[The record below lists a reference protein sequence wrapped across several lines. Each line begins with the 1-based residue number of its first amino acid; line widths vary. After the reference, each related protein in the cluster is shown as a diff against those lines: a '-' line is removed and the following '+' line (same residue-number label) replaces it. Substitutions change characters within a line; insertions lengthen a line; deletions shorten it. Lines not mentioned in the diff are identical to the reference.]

1 MANEAS
7 ALFLYN
13 CAMSK
18 SALLDSLNVPQREA
32 VSAPPQSVLVLAG
45 AGSGK
50 TRVLVHRIAWLL
62 QVEGISPLSVLAV
75 TFTNKAAAE
84 MRGRIHDLLGMP
96 VGGLWVGTFHGLAH
110 RLLRLHWREANLP
123 QTFQILDS
131 EDQIRMIKRI
141 LKSLDLDETR
151 WPPRQIANFINA
163 RKDEGARAKYL
174 DSRGDEAQEQLIR
187 IYRQYEEQCQR
198 SGVVDFAELL
208 LRSLE
213 LLRDNTELQ
222 AHYRRRFRH
231 ILVDEF
237 QDTNALQ
244 YAWLRLIAGEENP
257 VFAVGDDDQSIY
269 GWRGAKIENIQN
281 FTRDFASAIIRLEQN
296 YRSTGNILQAANA
309 LIDHNRKRLGKQL
322 WTASGEGESIDLYS
336 AFNELDEARYIA
348 GRIKQW
354 VDHGNRREEVA
365 ILYRSNAQSRVFE
378 TTFNEQRIPYRVYG
392 GLRFFERAE
401 IKDAL
406 AYLRLVTNSADDA
419 SFERIV
425 NHPPR
430 GIGERTVDTLR
441 QQARTERRA
450 LWEVTVDALQ
460 SGEFTARANTSLAG
474 FVRLIKQMAEE
485 IHGLPL
491 AEQVDAI
498 IALATLREHYLSKEK
513 GEAGQGRVDNLNEL
527 VSAAHSYLQVRDD
540 NAPEMDPLSAFLA
553 HAALEAGEGQGE
565 AGDDCVQMMT
575 LHSAKGL
582 EFPLVF
588 LAGLEEGLF
597 PHQMS
602 ADEPSR
608 LEEERRLCYVGITR
622 AEQQLV
628 ISYAEQ
634 RQLHGQKRFSAP
646 SRFLRELPDALINE
660 VRPKVK
666 TYQTS
671 YAPSLRTATT
681 TAKPKPGSQ
690 TESGYTIGQ
699 RVSHAKFGEG
709 VIIDAEGSGSQAR
722 VEVNFKAAGRKWLV
736 LAYANLQRL

>member
-1 MANEAS
+1 MNQS
-7 ALFLYN
+7 I
-13 CAMSK
+13 
-18 SALLDSLNVPQREA
+18 LLDSLNKPQREA
-32 VSAPPQSVLVLAG
+32 VSAPQQSVLVLAG

-84 MRGRIHDLLGMP
+84 MRGRIHDLLGVP

-131 EDQIRMIKRI
+131 EDQIRMVKRI

-163 RKDEGARAKYL
+163 RKDEGSRAQHL
-174 DSRGDEAQEQLIR
+174 ESRGDEAQEQLIR
-187 IYRQYEEQCQR
+187 IYRLYEEQCQR

-213 LLRDNTELQ
+213 LLRDNAELQ

-244 YAWLRLIAGEENP
+244 YAWLRLIAGDANP

-281 FTRDFASAIIRLEQN
+281 FTRDFDSSIIRLEQN
-296 YRSTGNILQAANA
+296 YRSTGNILQAANV
-309 LIDHNRKRLGKQL
+309 LIDHNRKRLGKKL
-322 WTASGEGESIDLYS
+322 WTDSGEGEPIDLYA

-430 GIGERTVDTLR
+430 GIGERTVDILR
-441 QQARTERRA
+441 QQARAERRSM
-450 LWEVTVDALQ
+450 WEVTVDALQ

-485 IHGLPL
+485 VHGLPL

-513 GEAGQGRVDNLNEL
+513 GEAGQARVDNLNEL
-527 VSAAHSYLQVRDD
+527 VSAAHSYLQVRDE
-540 NAPEMDPLSAFLA
+540 NTPEMDPLSAFLA

-565 AGDDCVQMMT
+565 AGEDCVQMMT

-602 ADEPSR
+602 ADEPGR

-634 RQLHGQKRFSAP
+634 RQLHGQTRFSAP
-646 SRFLRELPDALINE
+646 SRFLRELPDALLNE

-666 TYQTS
+666 TFQTS
-671 YAPSLRTATT
+671 YAPSLRSASAITS
-681 TAKPKPGSQ
+681 AKPKVGSQ

-722 VEVNFKAAGRKWLV
+722 VEVNFKSAGRKWLV